1 MRRPLSALVGGVSR
15 VANMRCIPDASTV
28 FHAQRGGCSTVDW
41 QEAVA
46 DALPRNPPVN
56 YVNVGANKGYRVPEF
71 LALWSQER
79 VVDYA
84 QGWRQELLRYAQLH
98 KKGHLKFA
106 SCGNCNDCK
115 ASPPASHNRSGA
127 RMHLLELA
135 PANRALLA
143 HMLSVQKLTDRVSLH
158 PFGASNVT
166 SQLTVFKGLMA
177 GDERG
182 HALTGAKAAKYKTYG
197 AAEQVDAVALDDF
210 FARQRLRSIYHVAI
224 DTEGWD
230 ALVIEGMRTAL
241 MEKVREYHDDSCA
254 ARDSEGFFCLMN

>member
-1 MRRPLSALVGGVSR
+1 MAR
-15 VANMRCIPDASTV
+15 T
-28 FHAQRGGCSTVDW
+28 T
-41 QEAVA
+41 
-46 DALPRNPPVN
+46 PPPT
-56 YVNVGANKGYRVPEF
+56 ATSDPT
-71 LALWSQER
+71 
-79 VVDYA
+79 
-84 QGWRQELLRYAQLH
+84 
-98 KKGHLKFA
+98 
-106 SCGNCNDCK
+106 
-115 ASPPASHNRSGA
+115 
-127 RMHLLELA
+127 
-135 PANRALLA
+135 
-143 HMLSVQKLTDRVSLH
+143 LTDRVSLH

-241 MEKVREYHDDSCA
+241 MEKVREGHGSNKDDDVQGATRRRTSGCP
-254 ARDSEGFFCLMN
+254 SLPLE

>member
-1 MRRPLSALVGGVSR
+1 
-15 VANMRCIPDASTV
+15 MRCIPDASTV

-46 DALPRNPPVN
+46 DALPRSPPVN

-115 ASPPASHNRSGA
+115 ASPPALHNRSGA

-241 MEKVREYHDDSCA
+241 KEKVREYHDDSCA
-254 ARDSEGFFCLMN
+254 ARDSEGFFFV